1 MMYPYMTLGDGTE
14 VIHSQIIEKDG
25 VQTVLVHFERPTES
39 GFDSAR
45 CELPSYAWTSWE
57 GRFTDEELASF
68 DEFLHNN
75 AHLIYRYAANGGLRV
90 A

>member
-14 VIHSQIIEKDG
+14 VAHSQIIHDG
-25 VQTVLVHFERPTES
+25 GIDKVFVHFERPTEN

-45 CELPSYAWTSWE
+45 CELPSYAWTDWE
-57 GRFTDEELASF
+57 GNFSDSERQMFE
-68 DEFLHNN
+68 EFLHSN
-75 AHLIYRYAANGGLRV
+75 AHLLYRYAANGGLRV

>member
-14 VIHSQIIEKDG
+14 IVHSQLIHDDG
-25 VQTVLVHFERPTES
+25 VDKVLVHFERPNAE

-45 CELPSYAWTSWE
+45 CELPSYKWTNWE
-57 GRFTDEELASF
+57 GNFSASEKQLF
-68 DEFLHNN
+68 EEFLRSN
-75 AHLIYRYAANGGLRV
+75 AHLLYRYAASGGLRV